1 MKCQLYFIFPIIFS
15 SFFCVY
21 RCEYIYIYICIYVYL
36 FIFIHIHLHISHR
49 TSCFMKNACLVH
61 HHYPNNLSLFLMIE
75 VNYDVPSENG
85 HLQLIHEIFHRFSI
99 ATLYSLPKACVNTCS
114 NPFRVT

>member
-1 MKCQLYFIFPIIFS
+1 M
-15 SFFCVY
+15 
-21 RCEYIYIYICIYVYL
+21 YIYLFSYTYIYTYPIV
-36 FIFIHIHLHISHR
+36 HHV
-49 TSCFMKNACLVH
+49 FMKNACLVH